1 MDQQFTHYHYL
12 LQLRTTTLESYPTS
26 ELPLMMS
33 SGVEQQ
39 SGQQQLIKSVDIRL
53 YPTDSYIQPIDVANT
68 EITRGTS
75 LYVKVNK

>member
-1 MDQQFTHYHYL
+1 
-12 LQLRTTTLESYPTS
+12 
-26 ELPLMMS
+26 MMS
-33 SGVEQQ
+33 SVNEQQ

-75 LYVKVNK
+75 LYVKVNE

>member
-1 MDQQFTHYHYL
+1 MYLQCKHYHYL

-33 SGVEQQ
+33 SVNEQQ
-39 SGQQQLIKSVDIRL
+39 SGQQLIKSVDIRL

-75 LYVKVNK
+75 LYVKVCG